1 MLARLRSEW
10 AYLAGA
16 FRALRRVKPIARA
29 PNRTWCDHVEDLARR
44 FPDRPALLSA
54 GESYT
59 FATFDARANRYAR
72 WARAQGIVKG
82 DCVALFMPNRPEYLA
97 VWLGIAR
104 AGGVTA
110 LINTHLRRKAL
121 AHSLAIVAPK
131 FAIVDM
137 ALLDAYRSADG
148 LVESP
153 PDAWILAD
161 DPVDATAGQ
170 LLGPALAAVS
180 DAPLQPGE
188 RTPLTIDD
196 RCLYIYTSGT
206 TGLPKAANLNHYR
219 VQAIMNGFS
228 AAVDARPSD
237 RIYVCLPLYH
247 SAGGVLGVG
256 ITLTVGGSV
265 FIAERFSAAHFWDDV
280 ADNGCTVF
288 QYIGELCRYL
298 LNAPA
303 HAKER
308 AHQLRI
314 VDGNGLGADVWEAF
328 QARFAIPRIL
338 EWYASTEGN
347 AVLFNFDGKVG
358 AIGRIPGWAKSIFSI
373 EVIRFDPLTRLPERG
388 PDGFCTRCGPNEPGE
403 MIGEILNDP
412 NKPSQRFDG
421 YADPAETSR
430 KIASDVFRSGDR
442 WFRTGDLVRRDARGY
457 FYFVDRVGDTFRWK
471 GENVST
477 TEVAQ
482 IIASIPGV
490 LEATVY
496 GVEIPGRDGRA
507 GMAALVV
514 DDAFDLD
521 SLPARLAGGLPD
533 YARPL
538 FLRFRQSLET
548 TSTLKQRKLDLVG
561 EGYDPTRVAD
571 PLFVADPATAGFV
584 RIDPDLY
591 SRIQTGA
598 LRL

>member
-10 AYLAGA
+10 AYLTGA
-16 FRALRRVKPIARA
+16 LRALRRVKPIARA
-29 PNRTWCDHVEDLARR
+29 PDRTWCDQAEELARR
-44 FPDRPALLSA
+44 FPDRPALLSPT
-54 GESYT
+54 ENFT
-59 FATFDARANRYAR
+59 FAAFDARANRYAR
-72 WARAQGIVKG
+72 WARAQGIAKG

-97 VWLGIAR
+97 AWLGVAR

-110 LINTHLRRKAL
+110 LINTHLRREAL
-121 AHSLAIVAPK
+121 AHSLSIVEPRL
-131 FAIVDM
+131 AIVDASM
-137 ALLDAYRSADG
+137 LEAYRTADDLLDA
-148 LVESP
+148 P
-153 PDAWILAD
+153 PAVWVLGEAATD
-161 DPVDATAGQ
+161 DRGDRP
-170 LLGPALAAVS
+170 LGPALAALA
-180 DAPLQPGE
+180 DAPLAPEE
-188 RTPLTIDD
+188 RTALTIND

-256 ITLTVGGSV
+256 ITLTVGGSAV
-265 FIAERFSAAHFWDDV
+265 IAERFSAAHFWDDV
-280 ADNGCTVF
+280 ADNDCTIF

-303 HAKER
+303 HPKER
-308 AHQLRI
+308 AHRLRI
-314 VDGNGLGADVWEAF
+314 IDGNGLGADIWEAF

-338 EWYASTEGN
+338 EWYAATEGN

-373 EVIRFDPLTRLPERG
+373 QVIRFDPRTRMPERG
-388 PDGFCTRCGPNEPGE
+388 ADGFCIPCEPGEPGE

-412 NKPSQRFDG
+412 NKPSQRFEG
-421 YADPAETSR
+421 YADPAESAR
-430 KIASDVFRSGDR
+430 KVATDVFRPGDR

-477 TEVAQ
+477 TEVGQ
-482 IIASIPGV
+482 IVGALPGV

-514 DDAFDLD
+514 GEAFALD
-521 SLPARLAGGLPD
+521 RLPAALAEHLPD

-538 FLRFRQSLET
+538 FLRFRETLET
-548 TSTLKQRKLDLVG
+548 TSTLKQRKLDLV
-561 EGYDPTRVAD
+561 EDGYDPARVSD
-571 PLFVADPATAGFV
+571 PLFVADPATGDFV
-584 RIDPDLY
+584 RIDSELY
-591 SRIQTGA
+591 DRIQTGD
-598 LRL
+598 LRV

>member
-10 AYLAGA
+10 AYLTGA
-16 FRALRRVKPIARA
+16 LRALRRVKPIART
-29 PNRTWCDHVEDLARR
+29 PDRTWCDHVEELARR
-44 FPDRPALLSA
+44 FPDRPALLSNA
-54 GESYT
+54 ESYT
-59 FATFDARANRYAR
+59 FAAFDARANRYAR
-72 WARAQGIVKG
+72 WARARGITKG

-97 VWLGIAR
+97 VWLGVAR

-110 LINTHLRRKAL
+110 LINTHLRHDAL
-121 AHSLAIVAPK
+121 AHSLAIVEPK
-131 FAIVDM
+131 LAIVDE
-137 ALLDAYRSADG
+137 ALLEAYRTADG

-153 PDAWILAD
+153 PDVWILAD
-161 DPVDATAGQ
+161 GSVDEAAGKPLGTA
-170 LLGPALAAVS
+170 LDALS
-180 DAPLQPGE
+180 GAPLEPAE
-188 RTPLTIDD
+188 HTPLTIND

-237 RIYVCLPLYH
+237 RIYICLPLYH

-265 FIAERFSAAHFWDDV
+265 FIAERFSNAHFWDDV
-280 ADNGCTVF
+280 TDNGCTVF

-303 HAKER
+303 HPKER
-308 AHQLRI
+308 AHRLRI
-314 VDGNGLGADVWEAF
+314 VDGNGLGADIWEAF

-338 EWYASTEGN
+338 EWYAATEGN

-373 EVIRFDPLTRLPERG
+373 EVVRFDPLTRRPERG
-388 PDGFCTRCGPNEPGE
+388 PDGFCIRCEPDEAGE
-403 MIGEILNDP
+403 MIGEILDDP

-421 YADPAETSR
+421 YADAAETSR
-430 KIASDVFRSGDR
+430 KIASDVFRRGDR
-442 WFRTGDLVRRDARGY
+442 WFRTGDLVRRDALGY

-482 IIASIPGV
+482 ILGSIPGV
-490 LEATVY
+490 QEATVY

-514 DDAFDLD
+514 DDTFALA
-521 SLPARLAGGLPD
+521 SLPARLADLLPD

-538 FLRFRQSLET
+538 FLRFRQTLET
-548 TSTLKQRKLDLVG
+548 TSTLKQRKIDLVDD
-561 EGYDPTRVAD
+561 GYDPSRVDD
-571 PLFVADPATAGFV
+571 PLFVADPATRGFV

-591 SRIQTGA
+591 SRVQTGA

>member
-10 AYLAGA
+10 AYLTGA
-16 FRALRRVKPIARA
+16 LRALRRVKPIARA
-29 PNRTWCDHVEDLARR
+29 PDRTWCDQAEELARR
-44 FPDRPALLSA
+44 FPDRPALLSPT
-54 GESYT
+54 ENFT
-59 FATFDARANRYAR
+59 FAAFDARANRYAR
-72 WARAQGIVKG
+72 WARAQGIAKG

-97 VWLGIAR
+97 AWLGVAR

-110 LINTHLRRKAL
+110 LINTHLRREAL
-121 AHSLAIVAPK
+121 AHSLSIVEPRL
-131 FAIVDM
+131 AIVDASM
-137 ALLDAYRSADG
+137 LEAYRTADDLLDA
-148 LVESP
+148 P
-153 PDAWILAD
+153 PAVWVLGEAATD
-161 DPVDATAGQ
+161 DRGDRP
-170 LLGPALAAVS
+170 LGPALAALA
-180 DAPLQPGE
+180 DAPLAPEE
-188 RTPLTIDD
+188 RTALTIND

-219 VQAIMNGFS
+219 VQAIMSGFS

-256 ITLTVGGSV
+256 ITLTVGGSAV
-265 FIAERFSAAHFWDDV
+265 IAERFSAAHFWDDV
-280 ADNGCTVF
+280 ADNDCTIF

-303 HAKER
+303 HPKER
-308 AHQLRI
+308 AHRLRI
-314 VDGNGLGADVWEAF
+314 IDGNGLGADIWEAF

-338 EWYASTEGN
+338 EWYAATEGN

-358 AIGRIPGWAKSIFSI
+358 SIGRIPGWAKSIFSI
-373 EVIRFDPLTRLPERG
+373 EVIRFDPRTRMPERG
-388 PDGFCTRCGPNEPGE
+388 ADGFCIPCEPDEPGE

-412 NKPSQRFDG
+412 NKPSQRFEG
-421 YADPAETSR
+421 YADPTESAR
-430 KIASDVFRSGDR
+430 KVATDVFRPGDR

-477 TEVAQ
+477 TEVGQ
-482 IIASIPGV
+482 IVGALPGV

-514 DDAFDLD
+514 GEAFALD
-521 SLPARLAGGLPD
+521 RLPAALAEHLPD

-538 FLRFRQSLET
+538 FLRFRETLET
-548 TSTLKQRKLDLVG
+548 TSTLKQRKLDLV
-561 EGYDPTRVAD
+561 EDGYDPARVSD
-571 PLFVADPATAGFV
+571 PLFVADPATGDFV
-584 RIDPDLY
+584 QIDSELY
-591 SRIQTGA
+591 DRIQTGD
-598 LRL
+598 LRV

>member
-1 MLARLRSEW
+1 MFARLRSEW
-10 AYLAGA
+10 AYLSGA
-16 FRALRRVKPIARA
+16 LRALRRVKPIARA
-29 PNRTWCDHVEDLARR
+29 PDRTWCDHVEDLARR

-54 GESYT
+54 TESYT
-59 FATFDARANRYAR
+59 FAAFDARANRYAR
-72 WARAQGIVKG
+72 WARAQGIARG
-82 DCVALFMPNRPEYLA
+82 DCVALFMPNRPDYLA

-104 AGGVTA
+104 AGGATA
-110 LINTHLRRKAL
+110 LINTHLRHEAL

-131 FAIVDM
+131 LAIVD
-137 ALLDAYRSADG
+137 AVLLDAYRTADG
-148 LVESP
+148 LIDDA
-153 PDAWILAD
+153 PDLWVLAD
-161 DPVDATAGQ
+161 GTADAAGGKP
-170 LLGPALAAVS
+170 LAEALEAVP
-180 DAPLQPGE
+180 DAPLAPDE
-188 RTPLTIDD
+188 RTALTIDD

-237 RIYVCLPLYH
+237 RIYVCLPFYH

-303 HAKER
+303 HPKER
-308 AHQLRI
+308 AHSLRI
-314 VDGNGLGADVWEAF
+314 VDGNGLGGDIWEAF

-338 EWYASTEGN
+338 EWYAATEGN
-347 AVLFNFDGKVG
+347 VVLFNFDGRVG
-358 AIGRIPGWAKSIFSI
+358 AIGRIPGWAKSSFSI
-373 EVIRFDPLTRLPERG
+373 EVVRFDPLTRLPERG
-388 PDGFCTRCGPNEPGE
+388 PDGFCLRCGPDEPGE

-412 NKPSQRFDG
+412 DKPSQRFEG
-421 YADPAETSR
+421 YADVAESAR
-430 KIASDVFRSGDR
+430 KVATDVFRTGDR

-457 FYFVDRVGDTFRWK
+457 FYFVDRIGDTFRWK

-477 TEVAQ
+477 AEVSLTIGAF
-482 IIASIPGV
+482 PGV

-496 GVEIPGRDGRA
+496 GVEIPGQDGRA

-514 DDAFDLD
+514 GDDFDLD
-521 SLPARLAGGLPD
+521 RFPARLAERLPD

-538 FLRFRQSLET
+538 FLRFREALET
-548 TSTLKQRKLDLVG
+548 TSTLKQRKLDLVD
-561 EGYDPTRVAD
+561 EGYDPSRITD
-571 PLFVADPATAGFV
+571 PLFVADPVTGGFV
-584 RIDPDLY
+584 RLDGDLY
-591 SRIQTGA
+591 GRIETGD

>member
-10 AYLAGA
+10 AYLTGA
-16 FRALRRVKPIARA
+16 LRALRRVKPIARA
-29 PNRTWCDHVEDLARR
+29 PDRTWCDQAEELARR
-44 FPDRPALLSA
+44 FPDRPALLSPT
-54 GESYT
+54 ENFT
-59 FATFDARANRYAR
+59 FAAFDARANRYAR
-72 WARAQGIVKG
+72 WARAQGIAKG

-97 VWLGIAR
+97 AWLGVAR

-110 LINTHLRRKAL
+110 LINTHLRREAL
-121 AHSLAIVAPK
+121 AHSLSIVEPRL
-131 FAIVDM
+131 AIVDASM
-137 ALLDAYRSADG
+137 LEAYRT
-148 LVESP
+148 
-153 PDAWILAD
+153 AD
-161 DPVDATAGQ
+161 DLLGAPPAVWVLGESATDDRGDRP
-170 LLGPALAAVS
+170 LGPALAALA
-180 DAPLQPGE
+180 DAPLGPEE
-188 RTPLTIDD
+188 RTALTIND

-256 ITLTVGGSV
+256 ITLTVGGSAV
-265 FIAERFSAAHFWDDV
+265 IAERFSAAHFWDDV
-280 ADNGCTVF
+280 ADNDCTIF

-303 HAKER
+303 HPKER
-308 AHQLRI
+308 AHRLRI
-314 VDGNGLGADVWEAF
+314 IDGNGLGVDIWKAF

-338 EWYASTEGN
+338 EWYAATEGN

-358 AIGRIPGWAKSIFSI
+358 SIGRIPGWAKSIFSI
-373 EVIRFDPLTRLPERG
+373 QVIRFDPRTRMPERG
-388 PDGFCTRCGPNEPGE
+388 ADGFCIPCEPDELGE

-412 NKPSQRFDG
+412 NKPSQRFEG
-421 YADPAETSR
+421 YADPGESAR
-430 KIASDVFRSGDR
+430 KVATDVFRPGDR

-477 TEVAQ
+477 TEVGQ
-482 IIASIPGV
+482 IVGALPGV

-514 DDAFDLD
+514 GEAFALD
-521 SLPARLAGGLPD
+521 RLPAALAEHLPD

-538 FLRFRQSLET
+538 FLRFRETLET
-548 TSTLKQRKLDLVG
+548 TSTLKQRKLDLV
-561 EGYDPTRVAD
+561 EDGYDPARVSD
-571 PLFVADPATAGFV
+571 PLFVADPATGDFV
-584 RIDPDLY
+584 RIDSELY
-591 SRIQTGA
+591 DRIQTGD
-598 LRL
+598 LRV